1 MRRHSAEPTGIRKF
15 ERQASVTSAAG
26 SGSSHGFNTPKID
39 HLSADTGY
47 NSTDSIKSRLTTKTR
62 INTGNTVHYFYV
74 KIRSEKG

>member
-62 INTGNTVHYFYV
+62 TNTGNTVHYFTL
-74 KIRSEKG
+74 